1 MDGLPRTIRPRIE
14 KGPLCL
20 YIPKGD
26 SRDLTE
32 AERVVCL
39 DEFSR
44 WLDGRELHQANAD
57 EARALRVAPVPLLL
71 REYMIVNRKRHLKG
85 RAHRRANNFRA
96 ETQR

>member
-39 DEFSR
+39 EEFNR

-57 EARALRVAPVPLLL
+57 ETAARRATAVPLLL
-71 REYMIVNRKRHLKG
+71 QECKLVNRRRHRKG
-85 RAHRRANNFRA
+85 FTQRQASNSKA
-96 ETQR
+96 ETLK